1 MHEPEILL
9 KCYTSSSVD
18 SSVTATQASLYYS
31 SNDIEHKCEICVL
44 ARRRVDSP
52 TDIFPRVFLFDFDVV
67 EAQIYECHVSGL
79 IGIQLGDWRD
89 ENEI

>member
-1 MHEPEILL
+1 MR
-9 KCYTSSSVD
+9 SG
-18 SSVTATQASLYYS
+18 
-31 SNDIEHKCEICVL
+31 
-44 ARRRVDSP
+44 SP

-79 IGIQLGDWRD
+79 IGIQLGVWRD